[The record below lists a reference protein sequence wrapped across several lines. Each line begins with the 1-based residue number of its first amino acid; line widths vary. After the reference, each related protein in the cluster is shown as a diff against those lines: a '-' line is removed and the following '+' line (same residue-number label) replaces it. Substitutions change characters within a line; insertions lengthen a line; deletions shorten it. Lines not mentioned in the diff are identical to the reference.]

1 MVKLKYIRS
10 LWYDTKTRTVAI
22 ALAFILFV
30 SSLTS
35 LSANAYTVRIN
46 IDGFINSIVT
56 LSMNV
61 KNILTQANVRV
72 EKEDVVDLSEFQEGV
87 DNTKINVYKAR
98 NVIVKDGNNDE
109 VKLIGNGTIATTLE
123 KNNIEISEDD
133 ELNYCKEDKVSEN
146 MKIIIYRA
154 FPVKLIVDGNTV
166 PLKVASGTVE
176 DALKKANIEIGEEDA
191 VTPALNETVSQDT
204 TINVVKTVYKDRN
217 ETISIPYTT
226 QTKENPEMTAGQSK
240 IEVSGV
246 AGEKNVTYKD
256 KFVGGSLIESKIVS
270 ESVSKNAVT
279 EIKVV
284 GTKKNIATSASG
296 IALANGVKTIST
308 LEPPAD
314 LQLNGLTPTKYKQ
327 VITGTASAYY
337 GGGHTATGKS
347 VRPGYIA
354 VNPKQIPYGSKLW
367 IVSNDGK
374 FVYGYASAED
384 TGGFVKWTG
393 SRSTVCDLY
402 FSTKAEC
409 NNFGRRGV
417 TIYVL

>member
-166 PLKVASGTVE
+166 PLKVANGTVE

-284 GTKKNIATSASG
+284 GTKKNIATSTSG

-384 TGGFVKWTG
+384 TGGFVRWTG

>member
-166 PLKVASGTVE
+166 PLKVANGTVE

-284 GTKKNIATSASG
+284 GTKKNIATSTSG

-354 VNPKQIPYGSKLW
+354 VSSKLW

-384 TGGFVKWTG
+384 TGGFVRWTG